1 MAPGSWVQYALLLL
15 AALLLGWKIFT
26 GLAAKRRIPALLA
39 EGAVIIDVRSPS
51 EFAAAHATGS
61 RNIPLSEIDQAAK
74 NFNTDQWVIVCCA
87 SGTRSGMARR
97 KLMARGFAKV
107 LNAGS
112 WRNLP

>member
-1 MAPGSWVQYALLLL
+1 MPQGTWVQYALLLL
-15 AALLLGWKIFT
+15 AATLVGRKIIS

-39 EGAVIIDVRSPS
+39 QGAAIIDVRSPS
-51 EFAAAHATGS
+51 EFSAAHATGS
-61 RNIPLSEIDQAAK
+61 RNIPLGEIDQAAK
-74 NFNTDQWVIVCCA
+74 NFNTDQWIILCCA

-97 KLMARGFAKV
+97 KLMALGFAKV